1 MKTPRLLSFKWL
13 KCLYCHGVIKLDLTN
28 KPWHVS
34 ASKPLSGNLLTDYW
48 MLDAFV
54 STFFTSLKESF
65 YRHLSYTPSKVLRDI
80 LFMKSL
86 RFKKPW
92 LKLQLQY
99 LAQRTG
105 GGMPVRGCRCSLF
118 NGGPQ
123 QLNYEERIRVWS
135 SYEFLMTVVCEGG
148 QTSLCLES
156 TSRVGSECFL
166 EQWHRGTIGNMP
178 VGSTRVADSWFYLYR
193 CRSAF

>member
-105 GGMPVRGCRCSLF
+105 GECPYVDADA
-118 NGGPQ
+118 
-123 QLNYEERIRVWS
+123 
-135 SYEFLMTVVCEGG
+135 
-148 QTSLCLES
+148 LCLMEGPNNWIMKNES
-156 TSRVGSECFL
+156 VCDRLMS
-166 EQWHRGTIGNMP
+166 
-178 VGSTRVADSWFYLYR
+178 SWWQSYVKEVRRL
-193 CRSAF
+193 CV